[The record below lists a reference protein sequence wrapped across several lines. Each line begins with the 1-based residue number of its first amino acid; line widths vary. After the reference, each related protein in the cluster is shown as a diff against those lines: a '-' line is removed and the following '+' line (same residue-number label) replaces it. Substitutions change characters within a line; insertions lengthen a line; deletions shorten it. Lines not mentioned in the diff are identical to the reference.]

1 LITLP
6 AIIEGVSTR
15 KDKTVRV
22 TIGTQEMTPAT
33 AAQLF
38 SMANQYAYVAIK
50 VEEFLGED
58 MAALDD
64 LSTEGEPNRTPSKRL
79 RSVLYVN
86 WKQDPEG
93 YEDFRNY
100 YLYKMERIIEHFKG
114 RLDE

>member
-1 LITLP
+1 MITLP

-15 KDKTVRV
+15 KDRTVRV
-22 TIGTQEMTPAT
+22 TFGTQELTPAS

-50 VEEFLGED
+50 TEEFLSDE

-86 WKQDPEG
+86 WKQDAEG

-114 RLDE
+114 RLDA